1 LALALSLAV
10 ASEVSAQAALAATSV
25 STDKLPPISR
35 LTLRPAPGLEALAR
49 KVARVLALRSHTTV
63 EIGSAPPPGLLEAVS
78 AGNVALERRE
88 GSIRLVMGAAFGAS
102 FDARVDLLPNGADD
116 PRALALAI
124 EALRD
129 RAIESREHR
138 ELDHANALVPPPS
151 DRAVN
156 DEALLAPESE
166 ARPPPVET
174 SEPAPQPTAAERP
187 NVPNR
192 RVPARD
198 QSNMLDG
205 DPRDPRDRGAASRPP
220 PSERG
225 LKVQPMLYLGMY
237 GGASTASNALRTG
250 IATGGGLCVQGQ
262 CLLLAVEYPLPISLE
277 AGGGDIRYRY
287 PTFSCSFY
295 SHLFTIGRFTP
306 AVSVGLLSRIGHFE
320 RDMGLTDYQSGL
332 DTDLAMRG
340 TVQGAFEVIDSVD
353 IVAEAGLD
361 YALDR
366 FQFGN
371 GDTLAYRGP
380 RTSPWLQAGV
390 RIRPE

>member
-1 LALALSLAV
+1 LLALAIALAV
-10 ASEVSAQAALAATSV
+10 ASDVSAQAALAATSV

-63 EIGSAPPPGLLEAVS
+63 EIGSAPPPWLLEAVS

-88 GSIRLVMGAAFGAS
+88 GSIHLVMGAAFGAS
-102 FDARVDLLPNGADD
+102 FDARVDISPNGDDD

-129 RAIESREHR
+129 RAIESRERQER
-138 ELDHANALVPPPS
+138 EHMNALVPPPPDPTAS
-151 DRAVN
+151 
-156 DEALLAPESE
+156 DEALLAPESDE
-166 ARPPPVET
+166 QPAPPLTIET
-174 SEPAPQPTAAERP
+174 APQPMAAERP
-187 NVPNR
+187 SLPNR
-192 RVPARD
+192 RMPGRD
-198 QSNMLDG
+198 ETNVLDG
-205 DPRDPRDRGAASRPP
+205 DPRDRGAPPRLP
-220 PSERG
+220 PSERA

-237 GGASTASNALRTG
+237 GGASTESNALRTG

-306 AVSVGLLSRIGHFE
+306 AVSLGLLSRIGHFE
-320 RDMGLTDYQSGL
+320 RDMGLTDYETGL

>member
-1 LALALSLAV
+1 
-10 ASEVSAQAALAATSV
+10 
-25 STDKLPPISR
+25 
-35 LTLRPAPGLEALAR
+35 LEGLAR
-49 KVARVLALRSHTTV
+49 KVARVLALRSHTAV

-78 AGNVALERRE
+78 AGNVALERQE
-88 GSIRLVMGAAFGAS
+88 GSIHLVMGAAFGAS
-102 FDARVDLLPNGADD
+102 FDARVELLANGEDD

-129 RAIESREHR
+129 RAIESRER
-138 ELDHANALVPPPS
+138 QEQVHANALVPQQHDQQDPQ
-151 DRAVN
+151 DAELTDDV
-156 DEALLAPESE
+156 LLAPESE
-166 ARPPPVET
+166 AQ
-174 SEPAPQPTAAERP
+174 PAPDAIIQPAQQPMAAERP
-187 NVPNR
+187 NIPSR
-192 RVPARD
+192 RMPSRD
-198 QSNMLDG
+198 ETNVLDG
-205 DPRDPRDRGAASRPP
+205 DPRDPKDRGAATRPP
-220 PSERG
+220 PGDRA
-225 LKVQPMLYLGMY
+225 LKVQPMLYLGVY
-237 GGASTASNALRTG
+237 GGASTESNALRTG

-262 CLLLAVEYPLPISLE
+262 CLLLAIEYPLPISLE

-306 AVSVGLLSRIGHFE
+306 AVSLGLLSRIGHFE
-320 RDMGLTDYQSGL
+320 RDMGLTDYQTGL

-340 TVQGAFEVIDSVD
+340 TVQGAFEIVESVD
-353 IVAEAGLD
+353 VVAEAGLD

-371 GDTLAYRGP
+371 GDSLAYRGT